1 MKKLTTKQVKFTTW
15 AGMIGALLF
24 VLIFTIEGWMR
35 PGYSPMT
42 MYVSALSLG
51 SRGWIQTTNFL
62 LFGTL
67 LFLFTRGVANE
78 FPDGKASK
86 WGLILLTIVAF
97 CYFFSGPFIMDPTGT
112 SLAQSTV
119 HGTIHGILGAIAF
132 MLMPIS
138 CFVYLRRFTIDPRWK
153 SMRAWTLVLGTISAA
168 AVILLTISTKFP
180 QFQSTFA
187 GWIGLIQR
195 VLIIPFMVW
204 VFLFALK
211 LLNNL
216 KKVSGK

>member
-1 MKKLTTKQVKFTTW
+1 MTTTQRKISAW
-15 AGMIGALLF
+15 AGMLGSSLF
-24 VLIFTIEGWMR
+24 VLVFSVEGWLR

-42 MYVSALSLG
+42 TYVSALSLG
-51 SRGWIQTTNFL
+51 PRGWIQIANFIL
-62 LFGTL
+62 LGSL
-67 LFLFTRGVANE
+67 LFLFTRGVAAE
-78 FPDGKASK
+78 FQNGKASK

-112 SLAQSTV
+112 SLAQSTI

-138 CFVYLRRFTIDPRWK
+138 CFVFLRRFNADANWH
-153 SMRAWTLVLGTISAA
+153 SMRLWTLILGTISAA

-195 VLIIPFMVW
+195 ALIIPFMIW
-204 VFLFALK
+204 VFVFALH
-211 LLNNL
+211 LLSRL
-216 KKVSGK
+216 AVKTA